1 MRVLTCVVYKKCL
14 LIFLCI
20 FSRVFCPNKL
30 PPWNR
35 VKNFEK
41 HALFSAEK
49 KPYFSFFPT
58 WKTHEKHTFLQLKF
72 QTFNFYKT
80 KKSCPKNSWPKIH
93 VPIYTYHTVS
103 HKIKN
108 PIPHFK
114 SPNSTD
120 SIGIGRVCILM
131 GRIVFRMIPLF
142 D

>member
-1 MRVLTCVVYKKCL
+1 MPLNFSLHFFTR
-14 LIFLCI
+14 FLPKQTPTLEPCE
-20 FSRVFCPNKL
+20 KL
-30 PPWNR
+30 
-35 VKNFEK
+35 
-41 HALFSAEK
+41 
-49 KPYFSFFPT
+49 
-58 WKTHEKHTFLQLKF
+58 WKTRSIFCWKKTVLFIFFLPEKHTFLQLKF

-80 KKSCPKNSWPKIH
+80 KKSCPKNSWPNIR